1 MATHAWIVPPDWY
14 NCSMRNGAFW
24 AVVVILVSAAIIVR
38 LLYRPPEDAHERM
51 HAAEVKAQAAIQSLA
66 SLPTAQRLQKLREYL
81 SLQSPIAVRAEA
93 VEALARIDSV
103 ESHAL
108 LREALRDFA
117 SPVRVRV
124 AETASSQPRDEA
136 LALLVDC
143 LADHDTEVRQS
154 ALLALQQVRDRR
166 ATSALMTLLREDPN
180 EQTQHMA
187 MGALR
192 ALTGQPFYARYTDP
206 PAKRQQARQQ
216 WLAWWAKA
224 QAEFPAMA
232 PRPVHPSQT
241 QPAPDLTLR
250 TLDGAQIAL
259 HRPQKPLLLHFWGTW
274 CGACQNE
281 LPHLVEFHRKYGT
294 QVQVVGV
301 AFDEPEGAQGLQRFC
316 ATRGVRY
323 PQVLGDA
330 RIREAFDIHGV
341 PQSVLIDTQG
351 RIRFWWVGVRDAA
364 TFERAVQIVLR

>member
-1 MATHAWIVPPDWY
+1 
-14 NCSMRNGAFW
+14 MRNGAFW
-24 AVVVILVSAAIIVR
+24 AVVVILVSAAILVR

-66 SLPTAQRLQKLREYL
+66 SLPTTQRLQKLREYL

-103 ESHAL
+103 ESRAL
-108 LREALRDFA
+108 LREALHDFA

-124 AETASSQPRDEA
+124 VETAPSLPRDHA

-154 ALLALQQVRDRR
+154 ALLALQQLRDQR
-166 ATSALMTLLREDPN
+166 AVNPIITLLREDPN

-206 PAKRQQARQQ
+206 LAKRQQARQQ

-224 QAEFPAMA
+224 HAQFPART

-241 QPAPDLTLR
+241 QPAPALTLR
-250 TLDGAQIAL
+250 TLDGAQITL

-274 CGACQNE
+274 CGVCQHE
-281 LPHLVEFHRKYGT
+281 LPHLAEFYRKYGNH
-294 QVQVVGV
+294 VQVVGV
-301 AFDEPEGAQGLQRFC
+301 AFDEPEGAQGLRRFC
-316 ATRGVRY
+316 AAHGVRY

-330 RIREAFDIHGV
+330 SIREAFDLHGV
-341 PQSVLIDTQG
+341 PQTVLIDTQG
-351 RIRFWWVGVRDAA
+351 RIRFWWVGTRDAA
-364 TFERAVQIVLR
+364 TFERAAQMVLK